1 MEALFQRKI
10 NKDGWCETLWETYL
24 EINLSNIKYNLNAM
38 RNLDKD
44 AMFCAVL
51 KADAYGL
58 GAVKIAKEIEKDI
71 DYIAVA
77 RLVEAIDLRKN
88 NIKTPILILGYV
100 PVEDIEKCI
109 EYDIDIAIYDLELA
123 KSINDYID
131 TKIKG
136 HLALD
141 TGHSR
146 IGFRDFEIDK
156 IKELKKL
163 DKIDI
168 ISAFSHFSTADEEDK
183 SYTKYQND
191 TFNKI
196 IDQVK
201 DDFDFKFVH
210 ISNDASAIG
219 HNITKD
225 MVRSGISLY
234 GIYPS
239 DYMKEKNQ
247 IDIKKSFEL
256 YSSVSFVKEVK
267 KGTYISY
274 GRTFKAPKDMKI
286 ATVSIGYDDGYF
298 RKFSNCG
305 TMLINGRKCQ
315 VVGRVCMDQVMVD
328 VSNIDC
334 KIGDKV
340 IVYPDIYKEANK
352 ADTIV
357 YELMT
362 AVSKRVPRIYKK

>member
-1 MEALFQRKI
+1 M
-10 NKDGWCETLWETYL
+10 ETYL
-24 EINLSNIKYNLNAM
+24 EVNLSNIKYNLNAM

-58 GAVKIAKEIEKDI
+58 GAVKIAKEIEGDI

-77 RLVEAIDLRKN
+77 RLSEAIELREN
-88 NIKTPILILGYV
+88 SIDTPILILGYV
-100 PVEDIEKCI
+100 PVENIEKCI
-109 EYDIDIAIYDLELA
+109 KYNIDIAIYDLDLA
-123 KSINDYID
+123 KAINSCID
-131 TKIKG
+131 NKIKG

-163 DKIDI
+163 DNIDI

-183 SYTKYQND
+183 SYTKFQYE

-196 IDQVK
+196 IDKVK
-201 DDFDFKFVH
+201 NDFDFKFVH
-210 ISNDASAIG
+210 ISNDASAIA

-225 MVRSGISLY
+225 MVRSGISLF

-239 DYMKEKNQ
+239 DYMRELNQ
-247 IDIKKSFEL
+247 IEIKKTFEL
-256 YSSVSFVKEVK
+256 YSSVSFIKEVK

-274 GRTFKAPKDMKI
+274 GRTFKAPKNMKI
-286 ATVSIGYDDGYF
+286 ATISIGYADGYF

-305 TMLINGRKCQ
+305 TMIINGKPCQ

-328 VSNIDC
+328 ITGLDC
-334 KIGDKV
+334 KVGDKV
-340 IVYPDIYKEANK
+340 IVYSDIYEEANK
-352 ADTIV
+352 VDTIV

-362 AVSKRVPRIYKK
+362 SVSTRVPRIYKK